1 MAVAAGIAA
10 GPAWEGA
17 MSNKLTPKNDPKVP
31 MGHMS
36 YVHDDDQ
43 TRVTYHVIRPGEQS
57 GWHDHNLDYIG
68 VHFAASKLFVQFGD
82 GTTGTMP
89 SKPGHVNKGKRG
101 TVHNVTN
108 VGDTD
113 MVAFEIEFKNPAP
126 KKVAASKPAA
136 RKAAVRRPAAKAA
149 PARKVAARK
158 VSTATTTKAPDKR
171 AVARKRSRA

>member
-1 MAVAAGIAA
+1 
-10 GPAWEGA
+10 
-17 MSNKLTPKNDPKVP
+17 MSKKLTPKNDPKVP

-36 YVHDDDQ
+36 YVHEDDQ

-108 VGDTD
+108 IGDTN
-113 MVAFEIEFKNPAP
+113 MVAFEIEFKKPAAKKVVA
-126 KKVAASKPAA
+126 KKVAASKPAM
-136 RKAAVRRPAAKAA
+136 RKSAVRKPAAKAG
-149 PARKVAARK
+149 PSRKVAARK
-158 VSTATTTKAPDKR
+158 TSTATAAKATANRAAGRKR
-171 AVARKRSRA
+171 ARA

>member
-1 MAVAAGIAA
+1 
-10 GPAWEGA
+10 
-17 MSNKLTPKNDPKVP
+17 MSKKLTPKNDPKVP

-68 VHFAASKLFVQFGD
+68 VHFAASKLFVQYGD

-101 TVHNVTN
+101 TIHNVTN
-108 VGDTD
+108 IGDTD
-113 MVAFEIEFKNPAP
+113 MVAFEIEFKKSATKKVAA

-136 RKAAVRRPAAKAA
+136 RKASIRRPAAKAA
-149 PARKVAARK
+149 APSRKPAARK
-158 VSTATTTKAPDKR
+158 VSTATTTKASAKR

>member
-1 MAVAAGIAA
+1 
-10 GPAWEGA
+10 
-17 MSNKLTPKNDPKVP
+17 MSKKLTPKNDPKVP

-68 VHFAASKLFVQFGD
+68 VHFAASKLFVQFSD

-108 VGDTD
+108 IGDTD
-113 MVAFEIEFKNPAP
+113 MVAFEIEFKTPTA
-126 KKVAASKPAA
+126 KKAAAKKAAASRPAA
-136 RKAAVRRPAAKAA
+136 RKAAIRKPAAKAA
-149 PARKVAARK
+149 PSRKVAARK
-158 VSTATTTKAPDKR
+158 ASGTTAAKASKR
-171 AVARKRSRA
+171 TAARKRARA

>member
-1 MAVAAGIAA
+1 
-10 GPAWEGA
+10 
-17 MSNKLTPKNDPKVP
+17 MSKKLTPKNDPKVP

-108 VGDTD
+108 IGDTD
-113 MVAFEIEFKNPAP
+113 MVAFEIEFKKPAAKKAAA

-149 PARKVAARK
+149 PSRKTAARKVAALK
-158 VSTATTTKAPDKR
+158 VSTATITKAPAKR

>member
-1 MAVAAGIAA
+1 
-10 GPAWEGA
+10 
-17 MSNKLTPKNDPKVP
+17 MSKKLTPKNDPNVP

-57 GWHDHNLDYIG
+57 GWHDHTLDYIG

-108 VGDTD
+108 IGDTD
-113 MVAFEIEFKNPAP
+113 MVAFEIEFKKPVAKKAPAI
-126 KKVAASKPAA
+126 K
-136 RKAAVRRPAAKAA
+136 A
-149 PARKVAARK
+149 PARKTAARK
-158 VSTATTTKAPDKR
+158 PAAKKAAARKTVTKKPTAKR
-171 AVARKRSRA
+171 AAPRRRSRA